1 MNKRI
6 LLSVMTIGVVLAMV
20 GGATQAL
27 FSDTE
32 TSVGNTFSA
41 GTIDISV
48 NDQNPWSESVAL
60 TEMKPS
66 YTDYINFT
74 IRNVGSNPAD
84 IWKTLSNIVTDEGLW
99 SEPECDAQG
108 GTWEV
113 DVCNNPA
120 HSWHGIHTVIEYDLY
135 VELYNASDKL
145 IWHQMLY
152 DKDILISDLPTKMYL
167 GMIPSGW
174 YMKVYQSYHMKGDT
188 GNWAQGDT
196 MTFDITLEAEQLTG
210 SLVLEDKS
218 GDPDWDIDQTSPE
231 QGILTY
237 EVMSPTFDFSFTGR
251 APSAG
256 KEYALVIGD
265 NPWDAGQLLG
275 TDTADGSGNVDIPLT
290 SVELGQSYDHA
301 KVWLILSS
309 DWTGAVGDAGHMT
322 HWNGS
327 EYLYETGLIEYRD
340 L

>member
-1 MNKRI
+1 
-6 LLSVMTIGVVLAMV
+6 
-20 GGATQAL
+20 
-27 FSDTE
+27 
-32 TSVGNTFSA
+32 
-41 GTIDISV
+41 
-48 NDQNPWSESVAL
+48 
-60 TEMKPS
+60 
-66 YTDYINFT
+66 
-74 IRNVGSNPAD
+74 
-84 IWKTLSNIVTDEGLW
+84 
-99 SEPECDAQG
+99 
-108 GTWEV
+108 
-113 DVCNNPA
+113 
-120 HSWHGIHTVIEYDLY
+120 
-135 VELYNASDKL
+135 
-145 IWHQMLY
+145 
-152 DKDILISDLPTKMYL
+152 
-167 GMIPSGW
+167 MIPKDW
-174 YMKVYQSYHMKGDT
+174 YMKVYQSYHMQEET
-188 GNWAQGDT
+188 GNWAQGDM
-196 MTFDITLEAEQLTG
+196 MTFDIVLDAEQLTG